1 VSHNQ
6 EDRCIKALQY
16 LWDEGFLRLWEEN
29 GEAKLALT
37 TELSEVH
44 DAIKVRFRR
53 KIDSA
58 DWWKNETISM
68 SAKKIKPTDSA
79 DWRKK
84 L

>member
-1 VSHNQ
+1 MSYNR
-6 EDRCIKALQY
+6 EDRCMKALQY

-53 KIDSA
+53 KIDTA
-58 DWWKNETISM
+58 DWWKHE
-68 SAKKIKPTDSA
+68 KK
-79 DWRKK
+79 
-84 L
+84 